1 MTEKIQDIGEVPS
14 FYSTQVLEAQRFYF
28 DIEARAH
35 QGVTVVCGGR
45 EHCEPDFR
53 IDRDDF
59 AFYSIEFVARG
70 KGSLTLQGKDTP
82 LVAGTL
88 FAYGPG
94 IPHVITTDPRDR
106 MVKYFVD
113 FTGPGAL
120 ALLQEY
126 APHPG
131 EVVRASSPTQILQIF
146 DDLILNGQTVSRY
159 SDLLCATLLQY
170 LTLKVA
176 ETTVSDAST
185 RTAAFATYQT
195 CSEYIRENCLTLQTL
210 SQIAEAC
217 NIDEAY
223 LCRLFKRF
231 GESSPYKFLN
241 RLKLNIAASRLQ
253 TPGTTIK
260 QISFELGFSSPFH
273 FSRAFKKAY
282 GVSPDAFRQIR

>member
-1 MTEKIQDIGEVPS
+1 MTEKIQDIGEVPP
-14 FYSTQVLEAQRFYF
+14 FYSKQVLEAQRFYF
-28 DIEARAH
+28 DVHARAH

-70 KGSLTLQGKDTP
+70 KGELTLMGKNRP

-94 IPHVITTDPRDR
+94 ISHVITTDPRDR

-120 ALLQEY
+120 PLLQEY

-159 SDLLCATLLQY
+159 SDLLCATLLEY
-170 LTLKVA
+170 LVLKVA
-176 ETTVSDAST
+176 ETAVSDDST

-195 CSEYIRENCLTLQTL
+195 CSEYIRQNCLSLQTL

-223 LCRLFKRF
+223 LCRLFKRI

-241 RLKLNIAASRLQ
+241 RLKLNIAAGRLQ
-253 TPGTTIK
+253 TPGVTIK
-260 QISFELGFSSPFH
+260 QIAFELGYSSPFH

-282 GVSPDAFRQIR
+282 GVSPDAFRQLR